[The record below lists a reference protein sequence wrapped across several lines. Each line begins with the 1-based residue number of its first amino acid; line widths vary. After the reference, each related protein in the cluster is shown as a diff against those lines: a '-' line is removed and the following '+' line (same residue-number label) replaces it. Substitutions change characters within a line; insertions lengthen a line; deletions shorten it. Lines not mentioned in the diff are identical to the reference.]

1 MIAQG
6 QQIAQVGAL
15 LKKSLPDPED
25 LEIIVAH
32 MEDAVRIA
40 KKMASQDTEVVIARG
55 TTADL
60 LRHSG
65 LPIPVVEMPISN
77 VEIIESIKK
86 AREASGMDDPLI
98 GFLGFKNVIVSVKS
112 FLEIMNI
119 KMKLYEIHTT
129 KDTQEQIFQAKRDRV
144 DVLIGGVLSCNMIR
158 AAGMKAVTL
167 ESSYESVAESYR
179 QAKEMQRAVT
189 IEKKKLE
196 ETNTIFNLV
205 SDAILS
211 IDENYRLTLMNQYAE
226 IIFGREFKIM
236 KGRPIHE
243 IFGQKEENMIRKVME
258 TGEEIMG
265 SLVELQGRKYA
276 IRIVP
281 IVLAKRTAGAVVTL
295 HEVNALQK
303 MEAMVRKGLYQKG
316 NVTQYT
322 FEDIKGGS
330 EEIYSAIDT
339 AKNFARLQSNILI
352 IGETGTGKELFAQ
365 SIHNASARRNGPFVA
380 VNCGAIPAN
389 LMESELFGY
398 VDGAFT
404 GAKKGGK
411 MGLFELAHSG
421 TIFLDEI
428 SEMDMQ
434 GQVILL
440 RALQEKQI
448 RRVGGDSNIPIDV
461 RIIAACNANL
471 YERVKQNKFRKDLY
485 YRLSVLVIKIPP
497 LRERHGDIT
506 RLSNYFVEQYNRQF
520 GKDITLSAAALREL
534 ENFGWDGNIRQL
546 KNFCER
552 ITAISDDSNIEGS
565 FIRQQLKN
573 SFEFG
578 PPEPER
584 EPEPSGAGPA
594 RREMVVIKGKLFTK
608 AEFDELFEQYH
619 GNREQIAGSL
629 GISRTTLW
637 KYLKRAGLDGDPSQ

>member
-6 QQIAQVGAL
+6 QQIAQVGTL
-15 LKKSLPDPED
+15 LKNSLPDPED
-25 LEIIVAH
+25 LEIIIAH

-40 KKMASQDTEVVIARG
+40 KKMASRDAEVVIARG

-60 LRHSG
+60 LRHSN

-86 AREASGMDDPLI
+86 AGEASGMDHPLI

-129 KDTQEQIFQAKRDRV
+129 KDTQEQILQAKRDRV
-144 DVLIGGVLSCNMIR
+144 DVLIGGVLSCDMIR

-167 ESSYESVAESYR
+167 ESSYESVSESYR
-179 QAKEMQRAVT
+179 QAKEMQHAVT

-211 IDENYRLTLMNQYAE
+211 IDENYRLTLMNQHAE
-226 IIFGREFKIM
+226 IIFGREFKLL
-236 KGRPIHE
+236 KGRHIRE
-243 IFGQKEENMIRKVME
+243 IFGSREEGMIRKVME

-265 SLVELQGRKYA
+265 NIVELQGRKYA

-281 IVLAKRTAGAVVTL
+281 IILAKRTAGAVVTL

-303 MEAMVRKGLYQKG
+303 MEAIVRKGLYQKG
-316 NVTQYT
+316 NVTQYS

-330 EEIYSAIDT
+330 EEIYGAIDT
-339 AKNFARLQSNILI
+339 ARNFARLQSNILI

-365 SIHNASARRNGPFVA
+365 SIHNASSRRNGPFVA
-380 VNCGAIPAN
+380 VNCGAIPSN
-389 LMESELFGY
+389 LVESELFGY

-404 GAKKGGK
+404 GAKKGGN

-428 SEMDMQ
+428 SEMDPQ

-448 RRVGGDSNIPIDV
+448 RRVGGNSNIPIDV
-461 RIIAACNANL
+461 RVIAACNANL
-471 YERVKQNKFRKDLY
+471 YERVRQNRFRKDLY

-520 GKDITLSAAALREL
+520 GKSIILSAAALREL
-534 ENFGWDGNIRQL
+534 EDFEWDGNIRQL

-552 ITAISDDSNIEGS
+552 ITAISEDSTVEGS
-565 FIRQQLKN
+565 FIRQQLRN
-573 SFEFG
+573 SFEFD
-578 PPEPER
+578 PSEPEKKSD
-584 EPEPSGAGPA
+584 SGTAPLQEIVA
-594 RREMVVIKGKLFTK
+594 IKGKLFTK
-608 AEFDELFEQYH
+608 TELDDIFQQCG
-619 GNREQIAGSL
+619 GNRELMAGRL

-637 KYLKRAGLDGDPSQ
+637 KYLKKAGFDVN

>member
-6 QQIAQVGAL
+6 QRIAEIGVI
-15 LKKSLPDPED
+15 LKKNLPDPED
-25 LEIIVAH
+25 LEIIIAH

-40 KKMASQDTEVVIARG
+40 KRMASQDAEVIIARG

-60 LRHSG
+60 LRHSN
-65 LPIPVVEMPISN
+65 LPIPVVEMPVSN

-98 GFLGFKNVIVSVKS
+98 GFIGFKNIIAALKS

-119 KMKLYEIHTT
+119 KIKLYEIHTT
-129 KDTQEQIFQAKRDRV
+129 KDTQEQILQAQRDRV
-144 DVLIGGVLSCNMIR
+144 DVLIGGVLSCDMIR
-158 AAGMKAVTL
+158 AAGMKAVTI
-167 ESSYESVAESYR
+167 ESSYESVSESYR

-205 SDAILS
+205 SDAIIS
-211 IDENYRLTLMNQYAE
+211 IDENCRLTLMNQYAE
-226 IIFGREFKIM
+226 IILGHEFRVI
-236 KGRPIHE
+236 KGRHIRE
-243 IFGQKEENMIRKVME
+243 IFDSKEENMIRKVME
-258 TGEEIMG
+258 TGEEIVG
-265 SLVELQGRKYA
+265 SIVELQGRKYA

-281 IVLAKRTAGAVVTL
+281 IILVKKTTGAVVTL

-303 MEAMVRKGLYQKG
+303 MEAIVRRGLYQKG
-316 NVTQYT
+316 NVAQYT
-322 FEDIKGGS
+322 FDDIKGGS
-330 EEIYSAIDT
+330 EEIRSAIDT
-339 AKNFARLQSNILI
+339 ARNFSRLQSNVLI

-365 SIHNASARRNGPFVA
+365 SIHNASVRRNGPFVA

-428 SEMDMQ
+428 SEMDPQ

-461 RIIAACNANL
+461 RIIAACNTNL

-497 LRERHGDIT
+497 LRKRHGDIT
-506 RLSNYFVEQYNRQF
+506 RLSNYFVESYNRQF
-520 GKDITLSAAALREL
+520 GKNIILSAAALREL
-534 ENFGWDGNIRQL
+534 ENFEWDGNLRQL

-552 ITAISDDSNIEGS
+552 VTAISDDSTVESS
-565 FIRQQLKN
+565 FIRQQLKS
-573 SFEFG
+573 SFEFA
-578 PPEPER
+578 PLTSEKEPDF
-584 EPEPSGAGPA
+584 SNAGPTNQEIA
-594 RREMVVIKGKLFTK
+594 VIKGKLFTK
-608 AEFDELFEQYH
+608 AELDNVFQQCR
-619 GNREQIAGSL
+619 GNRQLMASML

-637 KYLKRAGLDGDPSQ
+637 KYLKKAGFDEELNQ